1 MENNVFTML
10 KEQAIPDIEFAYD
23 VLAKMVDKLY
33 ETYPDL
39 KLTVK
44 GARCMINICATFN
57 TGGRTF
63 ECSMHLIPQV
73 FANGTPVAYIG
84 MCEREPSTREQSH
97 HIPNGYTSNLANN
110 PTVDVE
116 PTCSAPAELSSIIHT
131 ICFIDYGRKYKSIM
145 KHDRAVKRYN
155 NEAMFDW
162 IYNFITDLDKEM
174 DDGGIP
180 IDLQLES
187 KIRCDEYDDEY

>member
-1 MENNVFTML
+1 M
-10 KEQAIPDIEFAYD
+10 
-23 VLAKMVDKLY
+23 
-33 ETYPDL
+33 
-39 KLTVK
+39 
-44 GARCMINICATFN
+44 
-57 TGGRTF
+57 
-63 ECSMHLIPQV
+63 
-73 FANGTPVAYIG
+73 
-84 MCEREPSTREQSH
+84 
-97 HIPNGYTSNLANN
+97 ANN

-180 IDLQLES
+180 IDLHLES